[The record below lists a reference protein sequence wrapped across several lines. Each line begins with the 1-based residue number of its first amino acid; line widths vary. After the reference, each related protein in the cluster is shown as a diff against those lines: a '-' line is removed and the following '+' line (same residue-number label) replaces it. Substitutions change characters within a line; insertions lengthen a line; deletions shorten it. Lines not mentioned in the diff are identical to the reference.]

1 MTAFSLHRLR
11 KLMDTAQILHDLG
24 SIRFNVSFLYDLV
37 EHLNGCA
44 HIKDAQTGK
53 FIYSN
58 YSNAA
63 ALKLDL
69 NANILSWIDCELANT
84 EKIDHQVKSTKRA
97 LQIKHIYFTVGGALQ
112 FERSI
117 KFPLQDQKNQKTIAI
132 LTYSEDM
139 TSRLG
144 LHKLLQFYQQFYHG

>member
-53 FIYSN
+53 FFYSN
-58 YSNAA
+58 
-63 ALKLDL
+63 LDL

-112 FERSI
+112 
-117 KFPLQDQKNQKTIAI
+117 
-132 LTYSEDM
+132 
-139 TSRLG
+139 
-144 LHKLLQFYQQFYHG
+144 

>member
-37 EHLNGCA
+37 EHLNGL
-44 HIKDAQTGK
+44 
-53 FIYSN
+53 S
-58 YSNAA
+58 AA
-63 ALKLDL
+63 DILSQDCRFYGNLDL

-117 KFPLQDQKNQKTIAI
+117 KFPLQDQKNQKTI
-132 LTYSEDM
+132 
-139 TSRLG
+139 
-144 LHKLLQFYQQFYHG
+144 